1 MRLLRLFI
9 RLLFIC
15 LITLVHILFIALC
28 FPLKWFS
35 THYALV
41 VGYITHSWG
50 TFMMM
55 LTGGKLDIQ
64 GPIPQPPFY
73 LTSNHLSYADIWV
86 LLAALRATFIAKH
99 DLRSWPIMGLAMK
112 LTGII
117 FINRTKKIDVSRVNK
132 LISKEL
138 HSPRGI
144 IVFPEGTTTLGDE
157 LKPYNSPLLEIPA
170 SQYFPVHSVLL
181 HYEDK
186 KGGGKSLF
194 GTSYVPWWDE
204 TSFIRHFVSLL
215 TRKGYIARLSFSSQ
229 KWHDSSRKKLTASIF
244 QWSEFEYENLK
255 KDA

>member
-35 THYALV
+35 THFALV

-50 TFMMM
+50 TFMMI

-157 LKPYNSPLLEIPA
+157 LKPYI
-170 SQYFPVHSVLL
+170 L
-181 HYEDK
+181 HYWKYPHLNTFPFTRYCCIMRIRKEEGSHFLGPLMCP
-186 KGGGKSLF
+186 GGTKLLLF
-194 GTSYVPWWDE
+194 VILYP
-204 TSFIRHFVSLL
+204 
-215 TRKGYIARLSFSSQ
+215 Y
-229 KWHDSSRKKLTASIF
+229 
-244 QWSEFEYENLK
+244 
-255 KDA
+255 